1 MFLEFFIWGSW
12 YVTVGNYMASVGM
25 TGAIAWAYT
34 VHPIAA
40 IVSPFFL
47 GMVADRF
54 FATERVL
61 GVMHLFGGA
70 ALLAAP
76 LFSGSAFGFVS
87 LLLVHSLF
95 FAATMGLANTLAF
108 HNMTDQERQFPLI
121 RVFGTAGW
129 IAAGIVVSG
138 LLHADETPIPLYVGG
153 AAAILLGLYSFTLPH
168 TPPPLAG
175 QRPTTREVLGLDALA
190 RLSSRPFWI
199 FIVSS
204 LLICIPLAAYYA
216 YAPVFVNA
224 AGIDNPGFKMSFGQ
238 MSELLFMLVMPML
251 FVRLGVKWMLVAGMF
266 AWVVRYALFALA
278 APDSVMW
285 MILLG
290 ILLHGIC
297 YDFFFVAGQ
306 IYVDKQASPAIRGQ
320 AQGFVVFVTYGVGML
335 VGAQVAGWI
344 FEGVF
349 AGEVDQALPLWGT
362 FWWIP
367 AAFAAVVMVFFAI
380 FFRGGKRQAAPATV
394 PVMSGEAGP

>member
-12 YVTVGNYMASVGM
+12 YVTIGNYMASVGM
-25 TGAIAWAYT
+25 TDAIAWAYT
-34 VHPIAA
+34 VHPIGA

-54 FATERVL
+54 FATEKVL
-61 GVMHLFGGA
+61 GVLHLIGGV
-70 ALLAAP
+70 ALLATPFFAGDP
-76 LFSGSAFGFVS
+76 VMFIAM
-87 LLLVHSLF
+87 LLVHNLC

-108 HNMTDQERQFPLI
+108 HHVTDQEKQFPMI
-121 RVFGTAGW
+121 RVFGTIGW
-129 IAAGIVVSG
+129 IAAGVLVSG
-138 LLHADETPIPLYVGG
+138 ILHADETPIPLYVGG
-153 AAAILLGLYSFTLPH
+153 VAGLLLGLYSFSLPH

-175 QRPTTREVLGLDALA
+175 KQVRAREVIGLDALS
-190 RLSSRPFWI
+190 RLSSRPFWV

-224 AGIDNPGFKMSFGQ
+224 AGIEDPGFKMSLGQ
-238 MSELLFMLVMPML
+238 VSELFFMLAMP
-251 FVRLGVKWMLVAGMF
+251 FFFARLGVKWMLGVGML
-266 AWVVRYALFALA
+266 AWVARYALFALG
-278 APDSVMW
+278 APQAVVW
-285 MILLG
+285 MILVG

-306 IYVDKQASPAIRGQ
+306 IYVDKRSEPGIRGQ

-335 VGAQVAGWI
+335 IGAQVAGW
-344 FEGVF
+344 VF
-349 AGEVDQALPLWGT
+349 DRVIGGEVDASLTVWAS

-367 AAFAAVVMVFFAI
+367 AAFAAVVLVFFLAL
-380 FFRGGKRQAAPATV
+380 FRDDVPAEAATV
-394 PVMSGEAGP
+394 PLATETGP